1 MWRGCRRSH
10 RTPCATAMPRTPTTN
25 LGADRAAVRSRLP
38 RGAGPSAL
46 MCGRRFRTWHSAR
59 TPALGGHV
67 SQCDHCGEVDTT
79 IIPAATEAVL
89 SVVAA
94 SGRPGWPNVRPTCF
108 PCPTSTW
115 SSPCPTNSGDLVLG
129 NRELMY
135 RLLFATAKETLL
147 EVAADPNHL
156 GARSGHV
163 EGVAH
168 LGSEAGTSSPRSLC
182 GPWGRV
188 GGAHPTHGG
197 DGNRVGRPGA
207 TLGVL
212 PARLVLARA
221 GAEPGLPRQVPGG
234 LAAGLPRR

>member
-1 MWRGCRRSH
+1 
-10 RTPCATAMPRTPTTN
+10 
-25 LGADRAAVRSRLP
+25 
-38 RGAGPSAL
+38 
-46 MCGRRFRTWHSAR
+46 MCGRRFRTWRSAAR
-59 TPALGGHV
+59 PPWAGTSLSAITAV
-67 SQCDHCGEVDTT
+67 RSDTT

-115 SSPCPTNSGDLVLG
+115 SSPCPTNSAQLVLG

-135 RLLFATAKETLL
+135 RLLFASAKETLL
-147 EVAADPNHL
+147 EVAADPKHL
-156 GARSGHV
+156 GGADRGAD
-163 EGVAH
+163 GVAH

-182 GPWGRV
+182 GPWGRI
-188 GGAHPTHGG
+188 GGAHPSHRG

-212 PARLVLARA
+212 SARLVLARA

-234 LAAGLPRR
+234 LAADLPRR